1 MGETIDFIRQA
12 DIKLWILTGNKI
24 ETAINIEFS
33 YKLLD
38 KKCKKLY
45 ILKIQLFYQ
54 VQNNSQKLYKKEKN
68 VDI

>member
-45 ILKIQLFYQ
+45 ILKIQLFY
-54 VQNNSQKLYKKEKN
+54 
-68 VDI
+68 